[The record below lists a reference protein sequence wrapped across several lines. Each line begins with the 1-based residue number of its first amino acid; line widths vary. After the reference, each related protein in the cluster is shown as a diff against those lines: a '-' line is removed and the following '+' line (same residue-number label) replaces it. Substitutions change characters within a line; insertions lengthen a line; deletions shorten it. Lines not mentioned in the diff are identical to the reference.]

1 MDHNSL
7 PPQLIES
14 LIGELADEEIA
25 GIMLAGSYA
34 RGEATRFSD
43 IDIAPFLHEGAP
55 PRKKRLF
62 YRDDYLVSVS
72 YKTAAGVRADLSLP
86 NRAIWVVNGYRGA
99 QVLLDRDGTI
109 RALMREIEAF
119 TWEPLQPA
127 ANEYAGASLAGSA
140 EAVHKLLGDLSM
152 GNDLAIALTTTNLLW
167 SLTDLVAVQR
177 GVLVQSDRTYYRQVQ
192 ESVGLESAWTRYH
205 NIAAGVAPLADEE
218 QGTPARSR
226 GIAVLA
232 LYRET
237 LALVESFIPPHHR
250 ETAAQAVRILDAA
263 LPSAYQKLLQ

>member
-1 MDHNSL
+1 LDYNSL

-14 LIGELADEEIA
+14 IISELADEDIA
-25 GIMLAGSYA
+25 GIVLGGSYA

-62 YRDDYLVSVS
+62 YRDGYLVSVS
-72 YKTAAGVRADLSLP
+72 YKTVAGVRADTALP

-99 QVLLDRDGTI
+99 KILLDKDGAIQGLLRD
-109 RALMREIEAF
+109 LEAF
-119 TWEPLQPA
+119 TWEPLQQA

-152 GNDLAIALTTTNLLW
+152 GNDLAVALTTTNLLW
-167 SLTDLVAVQR
+167 NLTDLVAVQR

-192 ESVGLESAWTRYH
+192 ESVGLESAWTHYH
-205 NIAAGVAPLADEE
+205 NIAAGVTQGSHDP

-226 GIAVLA
+226 VLAVLA
-232 LYRET
+232 LYKET
-237 LALVESFIPPHHR
+237 AALVEPFMAPGHR
-250 ETAAQAVRILDAA
+250 ETAAQAVRVLSEA
-263 LPSAYQKLLQ
+263 LPTINFEQ